1 MSVDDG
7 LNIGGTTIRNY
18 VGFSIEY
25 FAAEVVGAKV
35 LIYEFDEF
43 GTNFGLDGLAEWG
56 VLVDAFSSSD
66 VFVIDWCRFVL

>member
-35 LIYEFDEF
+35 LIYNSMNLVPILVLTDWQNGEF
-43 GTNFGLDGLAEWG
+43 
-56 VLVDAFSSSD
+56 
-66 VFVIDWCRFVL
+66 